1 MTRRLTSL
9 VLALA
14 LGLFAAQETD
24 LEENCDVQL
33 LQVSQ
38 TIETKGI
45 FRAHWDN
52 FLNVLGQAQSDA
64 ILTPAVTGAA
74 MFMELASGAP
84 TKGPMSL
91 SQQETQV
98 QTVSATTICV
108 ISAAVLL
115 ALIVCLVFSCFK
127 PSTNYDTAMKSA
139 DAGFSQGAASSSL
152 DRAMRADCC

>member
-14 LGLFAAQETD
+14 LGLYAAQETD

-74 MFMELASGAP
+74 MLMELASGAP
-84 TKGPMSL
+84 PKPMSL

-139 DAGFSQGAASSSL
+139 DGGFSQGAASSSL